1 MSLAAEGKSGV
12 MPIIKRL
19 SNDPYTWE
27 ISVGD
32 LKDIANEEKV
42 LPENFI
48 SQDGFRITKEGQD
61 YLKPLISGES
71 FPKFSDGIP
80 VYENID
86 LHLREV

>member
-1 MSLAAEGKSGV
+1 

-19 SNDPYTWE
+19 SNEPYTWE
-27 ISVGD
+27 ISTGD

-48 SQDGFRITKEGQD
+48 SQDGFRITAEGQD
-61 YLKPLISGES
+61 YLRPLIAGES
-71 FPKFSDGIP
+71 FPKFLDGIP

-86 LHLREV
+86 LHLREI